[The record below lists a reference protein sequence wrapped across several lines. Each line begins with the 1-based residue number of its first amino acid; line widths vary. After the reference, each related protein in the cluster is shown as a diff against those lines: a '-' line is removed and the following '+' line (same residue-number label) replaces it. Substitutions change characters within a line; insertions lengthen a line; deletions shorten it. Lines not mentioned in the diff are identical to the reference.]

1 MVTRDAR
8 TAEFD
13 NSEVRNG
20 TTRSGFDLSETLQ
33 FTSKVGQLL
42 PIYHRAVMP
51 LDKFR
56 IKASMLTQS
65 LSFKSIPYT
74 NIRQHLDFFFVP
86 YDQLYKNSSNVLT
99 SNTTNTNVATSSSS
113 DLVTQEYMPRI
124 SSDFLFTN
132 RADSLYG
139 NFQLL
144 VDYANTSS
152 VFSILEDEVGLPRF
166 YGMQHL
172 LNSLGY
178 GYVTDKE
185 LSDLFTTNNSIN
197 KYTNFRPHN
206 FPAYVSAL
214 PLLAYHKIY
223 NDIYRRS
230 RWENTIAYNF
240 NCDYSSDGIIQ
251 IPQFSASTL
260 SYWSKPTIF
269 DIHYA
274 SYPKDLLFGLIP
286 DSQYGSPVSLD
297 INSTIGNTSV
307 TVHGKTSTQNVRFI
321 NENGSF
327 VYALGSLG
335 YQKSGDAAN
344 TYVGGISASFEGSS
358 SENLPFKNSG
368 NALVAPGQ
376 DITAS
381 GSLAGTSIYN
391 NFNYLS
397 IRNAQFLQKYKE
409 ILGSGEIDY
418 DTIMHKIF
426 GVKLSPDKS
435 HKVQYLGGS
444 VSYIKFDQVVNTNL
458 NTSDSEAVRVSNGF
472 SSDEG
477 EYIEFECKDHGII
490 MCIYHAE
497 PMLSFASDGLHFDVF
512 KTSVDDFANPVFDK
526 LGYEELPSCYFYQ
539 VPYSSSSTLES
550 DSLGYTKRYFD
561 YKTGFDRVL
570 GDFREGRSNYVTPI
584 DTSFFSDYFSSA
596 PSNRR
601 FVLDSSFFKIHPSQL
616 DSITYVESDGSY
628 STDQF
633 SNSVSFDIKSVRNLD
648 FDGLPY

>member
-8 TAEFD
+8 SAQFD

-33 FTSKVGQLL
+33 FTSKIGQLD
-42 PIYHRAVMP
+42 PIYHRTVFP

-56 IKASMLTQS
+56 IKTSMITQS

-74 NIRQHLDFFFVP
+74 NIRQHIDWFFVP

-99 SNTTNTNVATSSSS
+99 SNTENTNVATSSSS

-132 RADSLYG
+132 RSDSLYG
-139 NFQLL
+139 NFQAISL
-144 VDYANTSS
+144 YASS
-152 VFSILEDEVGLPRF
+152 VNDTSIIEDEVGLSRF
-166 YGMQHL
+166 HSCQHL
-172 LNSLGY
+172 LNFLGY
-178 GYVTDKE
+178 GYLTDKE
-185 LSDLFTTNNSIN
+185 LEVVITDSVGKYSNN
-197 KYTNFRPHN
+197 RPQN
-206 FPAYVSAL
+206 FPAFVSAL

-251 IPQFSASTL
+251 IPKFDNGSTL
-260 SYWSKPTIF
+260 NYWRNPTLF
-269 DIHYA
+269 DIHYC

-286 DSQYGSPVSLD
+286 DAQYGSPVKIDVNNFGTS
-297 INSTIGNTSV
+297 SVVTGIG
-307 TVHGKTSTQNVRFI
+307 TVPSGSVRFVT
-321 NENGSF
+321 GDGDP
-327 VYALGSLG
+327 VYAVGSLS
-335 YQKSGDAAN
+335 YKKSGSDLP
-344 TYVGGISASFEGSS
+344 TYVGGVSSNIEGFSTEPS
-358 SENLPFKNSG
+358 FKNRG
-368 NALVAPGQ
+368 VALVTSPARVNISG
-376 DITAS
+376 TAELQGLQS
-381 GSLAGTSIYN
+381 

-397 IRNAQFLQKYKE
+397 VRNAQFLQKYKE
-409 ILGSGEIDY
+409 ILGSGELDY

-426 GVKLSPDKS
+426 GIKLSPDKS

-458 NTSDSEAVRVSNGF
+458 EGAGSEAVRVSNGF

-477 EYIEFECKDHGII
+477 EYIEFDCKDHGII

-497 PMLSFASDGLHFDVF
+497 PMLSFASDGLHFDVM

-526 LGYEELPSCYFYQ
+526 LGYEELDSAYFYQ
-539 VPYSSSSTLES
+539 VPYSSSALRSG
-550 DSLGYTKRYFD
+550 SLGYTKRYFD

-570 GDFREGRSNYVTPI
+570 GDFRESRSNYVTPVN
-584 DTSFFSDYFSSA
+584 TKFFSDYFSSA
-596 PSNRR
+596 SSARQ
-601 FVLDSSFFKIHPSQL
+601 FILDSSFFKVRPSQL
-616 DSITYVESDGSY
+616 DPITYVQADALY
-628 STDQF
+628 NTDQF

>member
-8 TAEFD
+8 SAQFD

-33 FTSKVGQLL
+33 FTSKIGQLD
-42 PIYHRAVMP
+42 PIYHRTVFP

-56 IKASMLTQS
+56 IKTSMITQS

-74 NIRQHLDFFFVP
+74 NIRQHIDWFFVP

-99 SNTTNTNVATSSSS
+99 SNTENTNTAISPIA
-113 DLVTQEYMPRI
+113 DLNTLEYMPRI

-132 RADSLYG
+132 S
-139 NFQLL
+139 
-144 VDYANTSS
+144 DYSIYKVFRDLIDHSTNVGDTS
-152 VFSILEDEVGLPRF
+152 FIEDEVGMSRF
-166 YGMQHL
+166 HGCQHL
-172 LNSLGY
+172 LNFLGY
-178 GYVTDKE
+178 GYLTDSE
-185 LSDLFTTNNSIN
+185 LEALILN
-197 KYTNFRPHN
+197 KPSTKYSLHRPQN

-240 NCDYSSDGIIQ
+240 NCDYTSDGIIGVPTFDGSQ
-251 IPQFSASTL
+251 
-260 SYWSKPTIF
+260 SYWSKPTLF
-269 DIHYA
+269 DIHYC

-286 DSQYGSPVSLD
+286 DAQYGAPTKIDVQSSGLTGALTGVS
-297 INSTIGNTSV
+297 TVPSV
-307 TVHGKTSTQNVRFI
+307 NVRFVD
-321 NENGSF
+321 GSGSQ
-327 VYALGSLG
+327 VYAVGSLP
-335 YQKSGDAAN
+335 YNKSGSA
-344 TYVGGISASFEGSS
+344 TSRYVGGVSSNPDGYS
-358 SENLPFKNSG
+358 SEPSFKNNG
-368 NALVAPGQ
+368 VPLVTSPVRL
-376 DITAS
+376 DVT
-381 GSLAGTSIYN
+381 GSVQLQNLQS

-397 IRNAQFLQKYKE
+397 VRNAQFLQKYKE
-409 ILGSGEIDY
+409 ILGSGELDY

-426 GVKLSPDKS
+426 GIKLSPDKS

-458 NTSDSEAVRVSNGF
+458 EGVNSEAVRVSNGF

-477 EYIEFECKDHGII
+477 EYIEFDCKDHGII

-497 PMLSFASDGLHFDVF
+497 PMLSFASDGLHFDVV

-526 LGYEELPSCYFYQ
+526 LGYEELDSAYFYQ
-539 VPYSSSSTLES
+539 VPYSSSALKSG
-550 DSLGYTKRYFD
+550 SLGYTKRYFD
-561 YKTGFDRVL
+561 YKTGFDRVM
-570 GDFREGRSNYVTPI
+570 GDFRESRSNFVTPVN
-584 DTSFFSDYFSSA
+584 TEFFSYYFSSA
-596 PSNRR
+596 SSSRQ
-601 FVLDSSFFKIHPSQL
+601 FILDSSFFKVRPSQL
-616 DSITYVESDGSY
+616 DPITYVQADANY
-628 STDQF
+628 NTDQF